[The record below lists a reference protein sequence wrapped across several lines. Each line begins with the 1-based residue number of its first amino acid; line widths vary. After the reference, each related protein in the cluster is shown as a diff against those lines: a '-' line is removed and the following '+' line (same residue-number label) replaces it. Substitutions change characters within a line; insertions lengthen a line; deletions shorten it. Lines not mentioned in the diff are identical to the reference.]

1 MQDAVANMR
10 FRELM
15 TPRTNEYLTRLQ
27 PNHPK
32 QSVGMLLPHKEVL
45 FGGAAGGGKSDWL
58 LRSALQ
64 YVDVPG
70 YAALIL
76 RSTVASLSLAGGLIP
91 RSQEWLAGT
100 GAKWNAQ
107 QKTWYF
113 PSGATL
119 TFGFLSSS
127 QDRYKYASSEFQFIG
142 FEELTEFP
150 REEDYTFMF
159 SRLRGP
165 IGSPVPLRMR
175 ATTNPVGV
183 GFAWVKQRFV
193 PGGAPINTPERFFLP
208 SSLDDNPSIDTAEY
222 ESGLKNLGS
231 EMYRKL
237 REGDWSDM
245 EAGEYFPRSV
255 AEIIEP
261 HELPKNLLLEVRA
274 WDLAGTKPSAAN
286 PDPDWSVGIRLARTN
301 AKSDVT
307 FVRHVKRFRESPD
320 ITEQTLF
327 NTAREDGKRCYIRSE
342 QEPGQAGKA
351 QISHFAKALRRYSYD
366 GIRVSGKKE
375 LRAGPASAAWR
386 EGRIILVDDGTGW
399 LSPFLDELD
408 FFPYGLHDDQV
419 DALSLGFNFLTDA
432 RPKYSGP
439 RFGPRLG

>member
-1 MQDAVANMR
+1 
-10 FRELM
+10 
-15 TPRTNEYLTRLQ
+15 
-27 PNHPK
+27 
-32 QSVGMLLPHKEVL
+32 
-45 FGGAAGGGKSDWL
+45 
-58 LRSALQ
+58 
-64 YVDVPG
+64 
-70 YAALIL
+70 
-76 RSTVASLSLAGGLIP
+76 
-91 RSQEWLAGT
+91 
-100 GAKWNAQ
+100 
-107 QKTWYF
+107 
-113 PSGATL
+113 
-119 TFGFLSSS
+119 
-127 QDRYKYASSEFQFIG
+127 
-142 FEELTEFP
+142 
-150 REEDYTFMF
+150 
-159 SRLRGP
+159 
-165 IGSPVPLRMR
+165 
-175 ATTNPVGV
+175 
-183 GFAWVKQRFV
+183 
-193 PGGAPINTPERFFLP
+193 
-208 SSLDDNPSIDTAEY
+208 
-222 ESGLKNLGS
+222 
-231 EMYRKL
+231 MYRKL

-274 WDLAGTKPSAAN
+274 WDLAGTKPSATN

>member
-1 MQDAVANMR
+1 MTEEANDIR

-15 TPRTNEYLTRLQ
+15 TPRTNEYLQRLP

-32 QSVGMLLPHKEVL
+32 QTVGMLLPHKEVL

-64 YVDVPG
+64 YADVPG

-76 RSTVASLSLAGGLIP
+76 RSTVTSLNLAGGLIP

-100 GAKWNAQ
+100 GATWNAQ
-107 QKTWYF
+107 MKTWTF

-119 TFGFLSSS
+119 TFGFLSTS

-150 REEDYTFMF
+150 REDDYTFMF

-165 IGSPVPLRMR
+165 KGSKVPLRMR

-183 GFAWVKQRFV
+183 GFAWVKARFV
-193 PGGAPINTPERFFLP
+193 PGGVPINTPERFFLP
-208 SSLDDNPSIDTAEY
+208 SSLDDNPSIDTEEY

-245 EAGEYFPRSV
+245 EAGEFFPRAV
-255 AEIIEP
+255 AEIIP
-261 HELPKNLLLEVRA
+261 LDQLPKNLLLQVRA
-274 WDLAGTKPSAAN
+274 WDLAGTKPSASN
-286 PDPDWSVGIRLARTN
+286 PDPDWSVGVKLARTN
-301 AKSDVT
+301 AKSDLTYVT
-307 FVRHVKRFRESPD
+307 HVRRFRESPD
-320 ITEQTLF
+320 VTEGQLF
-327 NTAREDGKRCYIRSE
+327 GFARTDGLRCHIRSE
-342 QEPGQAGKA
+342 QEPGQSGKA
-351 QISHFAKALRRYSYD
+351 QVAHFAKALRKYSYE
-366 GIRVSGKKE
+366 GIRVSGNKQT
-375 LRAGPASAAWR
+375 RALPASAAWR

-399 LSPFLDELD
+399 LDPFLDELD

-432 RPKYSGP
+432 RPRRQGP